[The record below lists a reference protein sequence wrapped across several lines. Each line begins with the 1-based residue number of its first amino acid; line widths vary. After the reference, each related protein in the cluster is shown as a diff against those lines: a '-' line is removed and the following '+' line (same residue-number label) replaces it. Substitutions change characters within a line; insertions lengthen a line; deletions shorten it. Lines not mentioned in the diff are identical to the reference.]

1 MNTSA
6 NGRTQLMKLRSKW
19 PASKHRFRN
28 IELSKKHLLKKRQPA
43 HYIYVYVYIYIYI
56 CLPYMYI
63 YVYIYVYI
71 CCIYMFITL
80 NGERASGY
88 KMHVECH

>member
-43 HYIYVYVYIYIYI
+43 HYIYVYVYIYIYMFTIYVYI
-56 CLPYMYI
+56 CIYMYI
-63 YVYIYVYI
+63 YVVYI
-71 CCIYMFITL
+71 CL
-80 NGERASGY
+80 LP
-88 KMHVECH
+88 